1 MSEQEIIDD
10 WLNMRQ
16 QQPIQLATQEAYWQ
30 QVRITIAAHIAGG
43 LAQRG
48 VFSATKTVEWTDAL
62 IEELQKGGQD
72 E

>member
-1 MSEQEIIDD
+1 MSRKGNEITRAIFKKVEKDGLPIDTTD
-10 WLNMRQ
+10 WQ
-16 QQPIQLATQEAYWQ
+16 K
-30 QVRITIAAHIAGG
+30 VRITIAAHIAGG

>member
-1 MSEQEIIDD
+1 MSRKGNEITRAIFEKVEKDGLPIDTTD
-10 WLNMRQ
+10 
-16 QQPIQLATQEAYWQ
+16 WQ